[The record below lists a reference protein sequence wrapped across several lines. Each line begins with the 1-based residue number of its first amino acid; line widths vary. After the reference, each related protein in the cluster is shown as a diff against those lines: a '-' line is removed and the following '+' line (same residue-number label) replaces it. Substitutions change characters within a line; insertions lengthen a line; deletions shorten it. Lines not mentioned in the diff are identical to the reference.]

1 MHTWA
6 ADGHDDNST
15 SPQRGCPTV
24 IRGTPVRSS
33 GQHQAARRM
42 ILVGIGLAPWRT
54 TGLRIRSETGVSTFG
69 QSRLHR
75 ADGGSDKMRKCR
87 WAVATVAALVL
98 CVSVLATGTVSAS
111 TTTTEA
117 MVRGKLL
124 SLSNLPAGWTLTNV
138 PATNKGYS
146 GPCAAALSPKP
157 RPGLAE
163 AYVAFTDRGR
173 SPLLGEKVVFGK
185 AVTNRYNYVNAVLK
199 SCKYL
204 TFALGGIDEKG
215 TVDPLS
221 FPKLGSSSSAY
232 TITVPTTLGVSVGID
247 IVISGV
253 ARTRS

>member
-1 MHTWA
+1 
-6 ADGHDDNST
+6 
-15 SPQRGCPTV
+15 
-24 IRGTPVRSS
+24 
-33 GQHQAARRM
+33 
-42 ILVGIGLAPWRT
+42 
-54 TGLRIRSETGVSTFG
+54 
-69 QSRLHR
+69 
-75 ADGGSDKMRKCR
+75 MRKCR

-98 CVSVLATGTVSAS
+98 CVSVLATGTASAS

-247 IVISGV
+247 IVIVRSGPYALV
-253 ARTRS
+253 VEYSTMGTPDSSVLETFVHQALAKVTGVGSTEPSPDEVPPTTVPPFQ